1 MGARHSLDKQSDS
14 LNSPRSSFPTAF
26 RVQAS
31 ACSEFRVQASAWS
44 EFRVQAS
51 ACSEFRV
58 QASACS
64 EFRVQASAW
73 SEFRVQTSAC
83 SEFRV
88 QASACSDLRRHGHCS
103 SPSLAP
109 CSEIRDFI
117 VIKAG
122 TRPDPLQFGPGTA
135 FPEHLGISLHRT
147 LCRAAPLYVPVAL
160 PLAIEDSVQA
170 PSISSARPVL

>member
-1 MGARHSLDKQSDS
+1 MGARHSLDKQSES
-14 LNSPRSSFPTAF
+14 LNSPRSSFPT
-26 RVQAS
+26 S
-31 ACSEFRVQASAWS
+31 
-44 EFRVQAS
+44 FRVQAS

-64 EFRVQASAW
+64 G
-73 SEFRVQTSAC
+73 
-83 SEFRV
+83 
-88 QASACSDLRRHGHCS
+88 LRRHGHCS
-103 SPSLAP
+103 SPPP